1 MPRKP
6 SVKPRNKKVNL
17 DEELFD
23 KPPLK
28 TKNGFDLL
36 SSLKLDIKFKNDRQK
51 SLYQSIKDNDVTICV
66 GPAGTGK
73 SYIAIGAAL
82 NIFKDDK
89 KYKNILL
96 LKSMAQL
103 DGETLPALP
112 GDASEKMRYQNASF
126 FDSLI
131 KLVGEK
137 IAGDLVNNN
146 TIKFDVIGSFRGRS
160 ISNSI
165 IILDEVQNISHDN
178 LKTIL
183 TRISD
188 DTKIVLLGDPDQ
200 IDIRNK
206 KASSLAT
213 VVKKVNARP
222 SQGVGIIEFTEDDI
236 VRHRLTNYF
245 ISIFKESTDKSEVV
259 KNKPKLLLE
268 SSKVSNVTIKKQNFI
283 IKLLNY
289 FKNKINR

>member
-1 MPRKP
+1 MSRKP

-17 DEELFD
+17 DEELFE

-28 TKNGFDLL
+28 SKNGFDLL

-82 NIFKDDK
+82 NIFKDDNK

-137 IAGDLVNNN
+137 IAGDLANNN

-213 VVKKVNARP
+213 LVKKVNARP
-222 SQGVGIIEFTEDDI
+222 SHGVGIIEFTEDDI
-236 VRHRLTNYF
+236 VRHRLTSYF
-245 ISIFKESTDKSEVV
+245 IGIFKEKEKPIDKTLI
-259 KNKPKLLLE
+259 KIKDNPK
-268 SSKVSNVTIKKQNFI
+268 KDKKFSGIINFI
-283 IKLLNY
+283 RNFSIK
-289 FKNKINR
+289 

>member
-17 DEELFD
+17 DEELFE

-28 TKNGFDLL
+28 SKNGFDLL
-36 SSLKLDIKFKNDRQK
+36 STLKLDIKFKNDKQK

-82 NIFKDDK
+82 NIFKDDNK

-213 VVKKVNARP
+213 VVKKVNAKP
-222 SQGVGIIEFTEDDI
+222 SHGVGIIEFTEDDI
-236 VRHRLTNYF
+236 VRHRLTSYF
-245 ISIFKESTDKSEVV
+245 INLFKEEKIVKKETFLTKLIKRLKKS
-259 KNKPKLLLE
+259 NKK
-268 SSKVSNVTIKKQNFI
+268 
-283 IKLLNY
+283 
-289 FKNKINR
+289 